1 MEIGPSLTHQL
12 DWINLVTKKS
22 KYWEKSNPTVKF
34 IWQRGWWNDLGLE
47 DLKGLFQI
55 LVANALR
62 HHIAQALLLV
72 FLVVGE
78 VALKPNYLRIA
89 FKSQDVR
96 TNTI

>member
-1 MEIGPSLTHQL
+1 MKISLSLAHRL

-55 LVANALR
+55 LVANALW
-62 HHIAQALLLV
+62 HYITEALFLV

-78 VALKPNYLRIA
+78 VTLKPIHLRVA
-89 FKSQDVR
+89 FKGQDMR

>member
-1 MEIGPSLTHQL
+1 MKISLSLAHRL
-12 DWINLVTKKS
+12 DWINLETKKS

-34 IWQRGWWNDLGLE
+34 IWKRGWWNDLGLE

-62 HHIAQALLLV
+62 HHIAQAFFLV
-72 FLVVGE
+72 LFVVGE
-78 VALKPNYLRIA
+78 VSLKPDYLRIA

>member
-1 MEIGPSLTHQL
+1 MKISLSLAHRL
-12 DWINLVTKKS
+12 DWINLETKKS

-78 VALKPNYLRIA
+78 VALKPIHLRIA
-89 FKSQDVR
+89 FKG
-96 TNTI
+96 